1 MHTDTDYHLLLAS
14 LMVIVTAIF
23 ITPLEIKLL
32 LSESMCLLS
41 CETEDSLIQVMFHP
55 AELFHYFLIQASSKH
70 SFHSN
75 NMRRTRTSNLSEN
88 TQPFIFER
96 SNIHV
101 SFKTSQF
108 KLGHHHLPSVTFV
121 LQYKQWGD
129 HVLQDMTILQDHFPG
144 KEIYLIFGPFLCTNS
159 GCLSLLNRVLQQK
172 HFLSKYL
179 LCL

>member
-14 LMVIVTAIF
+14 LMVIVIAIF

-121 LQYKQWGD
+121 LPYKQQGD
-129 HVLQDMTILQDHFPG
+129 HVLQDH
-144 KEIYLIFGPFLCTNS
+144 
-159 GCLSLLNRVLQQK
+159 SLVRK
-172 HFLSKYL
+172 SI
-179 LCL
+179 